1 MINRMFVLPVAL
13 MLASATA
20 AQTTSVPAT
29 PAAPTAP
36 GADNDGTDPT
46 KPLGQIRIAFE
57 HLNLRSGF
65 ASDKTT
71 IEYTRPFGDGT
82 WSLRPWVSFG
92 SVNVPGYAAL
102 DLGDVS
108 LKLTKILER
117 NAQYG
122 VVTSLEVVA
131 PTAGKTTLGGGKWV
145 AKPNL
150 TYAMFLEGGHIF
162 APTLL
167 HNVSF
172 AGDNSRAPIN
182 LTTLDFY
189 FVPRLANR
197 KLFMTIDPAIN
208 HDWESSHAFG
218 ALAVT
223 MGYKL
228 GPMLGGRGQVALKP
242 SIGIGTYAPQ
252 DWGLLVSFQL
262 LGI

>member
-1 MINRMFVLPVAL
+1 MINRIFVLSALVAI
-13 MLASATA
+13 ASSTA
-20 AQTTSVPAT
+20 AQTPSAPPT
-29 PAAPTAP
+29 PAAPA
-36 GADNDGTDPT
+36 AENDGTDPT
-46 KPLGQIRIAFE
+46 KPLGQIRVAFE

-65 ASDKTT
+65 NSDRTT
-71 IEYTRPFGDGT
+71 IEYTRPLGDGS
-82 WSLRPWVSFG
+82 WSLRPQLSFG
-92 SVNVPGYAAL
+92 SVNVPGYSAL

-117 NAQYG
+117 NAHYG
-122 VVTSLEVVA
+122 VVTGLEVVA

-145 AKPNL
+145 AKPNV
-150 TYAMFLEGGHIF
+150 TYAMFLKGGHIF

-172 AGDNSRAPIN
+172 AGDSGRAPIN

-208 HDWESSHAFG
+208 HDWESGHGFG

-228 GPMLGGRGQVALKP
+228 GPMLGGRGQIALKP